1 MKSAY
6 TPWPLP
12 DPQAIVGMNSVMVY
26 GENIQVAAGLNH
38 QLAVGSNLQVCVNP
52 AVLVEML
59 KAPGSELFSVLAGS
73 GLGGNMQFTI
83 GSSASVVW
91 GRKFDIHV
99 GPDDFKVDND
109 PDKSLVSQL
118 LCAAI
123 GVVAIV
129 HCVAYGLIASDDENG
144 RATEV
149 IVIQILM
156 DLLIGAFMLTQMAGS
171 QISRQLDKAWKA
183 MTVFP
188 LWDTKSEL
196 ERWATLLELAVI
208 LGAVITP
215 PIIMGKEENHFQ
227 AETQDRANE
236 TSEFPS

>member
-1 MKSAY
+1 MPSSY
-6 TPWPLP
+6 VPWPKP
-12 DPQAIVGMNSVMVY
+12 DPQAIVGVNSVMVY

-59 KAPGSELFSVLAGS
+59 EAPGSEVFTALAGS

-83 GSSASVVW
+83 GSSANVVW
-91 GRKFDIHV
+91 GRKFDLHI
-99 GPDDFKVDND
+99 GPDDYKADHD
-109 PDKSLVSQL
+109 PDKSIVCKL
-118 LCAAI
+118 LCAAV
-123 GVVAIV
+123 GVAAIA
-129 HCVAYGLIASDDENG
+129 HCIAYGLIASDDENG

-156 DLLIGAFMLTQMAGS
+156 DLLIGAFMLSTMAGS
-171 QISRQLDKAWKA
+171 KIGRQLDKAWKA

-196 ERWATLLELAVI
+196 ERWETLLELAVI

-215 PIIMGKEENHFQ
+215 PIIMAKEEDHFQ
-227 AETQDRANE
+227 AETQDRAKE